1 MRKIVLAGLCLL
13 LAPVMFAQQALNNDT
28 VIKMVKSGLSDDI
41 IVTTINGSPGNFD
54 VTANGLIA
62 LKGASVSDKVIAA
75 MVAKGS
81 GGGSAPSQGGAAPA
95 PSGNSN
101 TTIGSGPPAGIDEV
115 GVYYK
120 DKNGAWVSLNP
131 EIVNFKTGGVLK
143 SIASAGIVKGDI
155 NGHIQGAHGKLSLTF
170 PVVLAVY
177 TPEGTAI
184 TEYQLLHLRPNN
196 DSREFRSV
204 TGGVMHVSGGAVR
217 DLIEFQS
224 EKLAPRVFQIT
235 LQSSMG
241 HGEYGLL
248 PPGAY
253 GSSNMSSAGKIY
265 AVSIVE

>member
-1 MRKIVLAGLCLL
+1 MRKLVFAGLFLL
-13 LAPVMFAQQALNNDT
+13 LAPVMIAQQALNDDT

-41 IVTTINGSPGNFD
+41 IVTTINSSQGNFD
-54 VTANGLIA
+54 TSASALIN
-62 LKGASVSDKVIAA
+62 LKSAGVSDKVISA
-75 MVAKGS
+75 MMSKAS
-81 GGGSAPSQGGAAPA
+81 GSAASQGSAAPSA
-95 PSGNSN
+95 NSN
-101 TTIGSGPPAGIDEV
+101 TTIGSGLPPGIDEI

-120 DKNGAWVSLNP
+120 DKSGAWTALNP
-131 EIVNFKTGGVLK
+131 EVVNFKTGGVLK
-143 SIASAGIVKGDI
+143 TIASAGIVKGDI
-155 NGHIQGAHGKLSLTF
+155 NGRMQGARGKLSLTF

-177 TPEGTAI
+177 VPEGTAI
-184 TEYQLLHLRPNN
+184 TEYQLLHLHPNN

-204 TGGVMHVSGGAVR
+204 TGGVMHVSGGAMR

-253 GSSNMSSAGKIY
+253 GSANMGSAGKIY

>member
-13 LAPVMFAQQALNNDT
+13 LAPVMLAQKALNNET
-28 VIKMVKSGLSDDI
+28 VIKMVKAGLSEDVI
-41 IVTTINGSPGNFD
+41 LTTINASPASFDTSANALIDLKTAGVTDKIISAMMQKASTGTAPGGPSPG
-54 VTANGLIA
+54 
-62 LKGASVSDKVIAA
+62 
-75 MVAKGS
+75 
-81 GGGSAPSQGGAAPA
+81 APSNTPTS
-95 PSGNSN
+95 SGR
-101 TTIGSGPPAGIDEV
+101 PPGIEDI

-120 DKNGAWVSLNP
+120 DKNGAWTPLDP
-131 EIVNFKTGGVLK
+131 EVVNFKTGGVLK
-143 SIASAGIVKGDI
+143 SVATAGIVKGDI
-155 NGHIQGAHGKLSLTF
+155 NGHLQGTKARLSLTF

-177 TPEGTAI
+177 VPEGTAI
-184 TEYQLLHLRPNN
+184 TEYQLLHLHPNSN
-196 DSREFRSV
+196 GREFRSV
-204 TGGVMHVSGGAVR
+204 TGGVMHVSGGSVR

-253 GSSNMSSAGKIY
+253 GSSNMGSSGKMY

>member
-13 LAPVMFAQQALNNDT
+13 LAPVMFAQQSLNNDT

-41 IVTTINGSPGNFD
+41 IIATINSSPGTYD
-54 VTANGLIA
+54 ISANGLIA
-62 LKGASVSDKVIAA
+62 LKGAGVSDKVISA
-75 MVAKGS
+75 MMSKGS
-81 GGGSAPSQGGAAPA
+81 GGSPAAGPPSSTPSNAPGSS
-95 PSGNSN
+95 SR
-101 TTIGSGPPAGIDEV
+101 PAGIDDI

-120 DKNGAWVSLNP
+120 DKNGAWVSLDP
-131 EIVNFKTGGVLK
+131 EVVNFKTGGVVK
-143 SIASAGIVKGDI
+143 SIATAGIVKGDI
-155 NGHIQGAHGKLSLTF
+155 NGHLQGSKARLSLTF

-177 TPEGTAI
+177 VPEGTSI
-184 TEYQLLHLRPNN
+184 TEYQLLHLRPNSN
-196 DSREFRSV
+196 SREFRSV

-224 EKLAPRVFQIT
+224 EKLSPRVFQIT

-253 GSSNMSSAGKIY
+253 GTSNMASGGKMY
-265 AVSIVE
+265 TVSIVE